1 MMGKRKIVNSVLLH
15 VVLAVLAVI
24 WITPIVWLIVTS
36 FSGYDGMN
44 TSRFF
49 PETWSIRNYTRMLF
63 EPDTVSQFPIWFKNT
78 LVIAIFV
85 CLISTSFVLMVSY
98 AMSCMRFKGRKALMN
113 IAVMLQLFPGFLSM
127 IAIYFILKSVNLTNS
142 HIGMILVY
150 SGASGLGYLVA
161 KGFFDTIPTSL
172 REAAYL
178 EGASEVYCYQFFSG
192 TVDRFRFCEDHLK
205 LRYLDRLDRCDR
217 TLQHAESYS
226 DPDILLEILRG
237 RRYGRYP
244 DRYPVRY
251 HAEVLCRR
259 NYRRFG
265 EGINSEGKY
274 YCRHCSIGCNV

>member
-178 EGASEVYCYQFFSG
+178 EGASEARTFFTIVLPLSKPIIVYTVISSFLVPWTDFVFAKIILNSG
-192 TVDRFRFCEDHLK
+192 ISTDWTVG
-205 LRYLDRLDRCDR
+205 DR

-244 DRYPVRY
+244 IGILFIIMQKFYV
-251 HAEVLCRR
+251 
-259 NYRRFG
+259 
-265 EGINSEGKY
+265 EGITGGSVKG
-274 YCRHCSIGCNV
+274 

>member
-161 KGFFDTIPTSL
+161 KGFFDTIPIAID
-172 REAAYL
+172 EAALLDGCTRWQIFTKITLPLSKPIIIYTVLTSFMGPWLDFIFAKVICRANSDQYTIAIGLWKML
-178 EGASEVYCYQFFSG
+178 EKEYIDSWYTSFAAGAVLISIPIAILFLCMQRFYVDGVSG
-192 TVDRFRFCEDHLK
+192 AVK
-205 LRYLDRLDRCDR
+205 
-217 TLQHAESYS
+217 
-226 DPDILLEILRG
+226 G
-237 RRYGRYP
+237 
-244 DRYPVRY
+244 
-251 HAEVLCRR
+251 
-259 NYRRFG
+259 
-265 EGINSEGKY
+265 
-274 YCRHCSIGCNV
+274 

>member
-178 EGASEVYCYQFFSG
+178 EGASEARTFF
-192 TVDRFRFCEDHLK
+192 TIC
-205 LRYLDRLDRCDR
+205 
-217 TLQHAESYS
+217 
-226 DPDILLEILRG
+226 LLYTSPSPR
-237 RRYGRYP
+237 
-244 DRYPVRY
+244 D
-251 HAEVLCRR
+251 
-259 NYRRFG
+259 
-265 EGINSEGKY
+265 
-274 YCRHCSIGCNV
+274 CS

>member
-172 REAAYL
+172 RERL
-178 EGASEVYCYQFFSG
+178 RIWRVLPRQEHSSRSC
-192 TVDRFRFCEDHLK
+192 FRFP
-205 LRYLDRLDRCDR
+205 DRSLC
-217 TLQHAESYS
+217 
-226 DPDILLEILRG
+226 ILLSVLSWYRGQISFLR
-237 RRYGRYP
+237 R
-244 DRYPVRY
+244 
-251 HAEVLCRR
+251 
-259 NYRRFG
+259 
-265 EGINSEGKY
+265 S
-274 YCRHCSIGCNV
+274 S

>member
-150 SGASGLGYLVA
+150 SGASGLRIWRVL
-161 KGFFDTIPTSL
+161 PRQEHSS
-172 REAAYL
+172 R
-178 EGASEVYCYQFFSG
+178 SC
-192 TVDRFRFCEDHLK
+192 FRFPSRSLC
-205 LRYLDRLDRCDR
+205 
-217 TLQHAESYS
+217 TLLSVLSWY
-226 DPDILLEILRG
+226 RG
-237 RRYGRYP
+237 QISFLQR
-244 DRYPVRY
+244 
-251 HAEVLCRR
+251 
-259 NYRRFG
+259 
-265 EGINSEGKY
+265 S
-274 YCRHCSIGCNV
+274 S

>member
-113 IAVMLQLFPGFLSM
+113 IAVMLQLLPGLF
-127 IAIYFILKSVNLTNS
+127 V
-142 HIGMILVY
+142 H
-150 SGASGLGYLVA
+150 
-161 KGFFDTIPTSL
+161 D
-172 REAAYL
+172 
-178 EGASEVYCYQFFSG
+178 
-192 TVDRFRFCEDHLK
+192 
-205 LRYLDRLDRCDR
+205 RYLLYFEVRQLNQQPYRYDSSVLRCIR
-217 TLQHAESYS
+217 TGL
-226 DPDILLEILRG
+226 P
-237 RRYGRYP
+237 
-244 DRYPVRY
+244 
-251 HAEVLCRR
+251 C
-259 NYRRFG
+259 G
-265 EGINSEGKY
+265 EGIL
-274 YCRHCSIGCNV
+274 